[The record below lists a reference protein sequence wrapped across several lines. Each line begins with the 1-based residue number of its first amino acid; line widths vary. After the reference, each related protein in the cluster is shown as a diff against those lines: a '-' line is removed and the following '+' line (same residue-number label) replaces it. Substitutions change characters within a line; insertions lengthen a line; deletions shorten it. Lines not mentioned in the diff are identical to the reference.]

1 MSGDELQLFI
11 DAKNAALV
19 LDDAVFVRSA
29 DVFHVAA
36 PMDEGQAAVERL
48 YLEARVADRLI
59 GFGMAHHRGQDEE
72 RVLPFALVDAA
83 PVLVPDAAVVCIHE
97 RVTAALQLVVNA
109 GIRLEIIGARA
120 AARD

>member
-1 MSGDELQLFI
+1 
-11 DAKNAALV
+11 
-19 LDDAVFVRSA
+19 
-29 DVFHVAA
+29 
-36 PMDEGQAAVERL
+36 
-48 YLEARVADRLI
+48 
-59 GFGMAHHRGQDEE
+59 EE

-120 AARD
+120 AARDELGVQASRSQSLDDRLHQSDGFIEPGLAVLVALQVLHGALISLQAAESQRRCGIDGLRNPDCGARSA